1 MLRNIKEDEYIK
13 DAIEDY
19 EEDEELEVN
28 HKNKDINKFMPIIF
42 QSNDIILPM
51 QNKRLKRA
59 NMKAN
64 LYWR

>member
-1 MLRNIKEDEYIK
+1 MKWGIGTGYTKSETRGMLRNIKEDEYIK

-42 QSNDIILPM
+42 
-51 QNKRLKRA
+51 
-59 NMKAN
+59 
-64 LYWR
+64 